1 MSAQFP
7 LITVLGPT
15 AGGKTSFAAHLAL
28 AVNGEIISADSRQVF
43 RGMDIGTGK
52 DIGDY
57 KIADQLIPSHLIDIA
72 EPGTEY
78 NVFQFQRDF
87 QKAWSSI
94 TSRRKTPLL
103 CGGTGL
109 YLESVL
115 LGYNL
120 NEAPYNE
127 ILRQELAGLNYNAL
141 VDRLTG
147 LRPLHNTTDIFDRE
161 RLVRAIEIEWHKK
174 NQIISQP
181 ENDFSWTPVFGIR
194 FQRKTE
200 RERIT
205 IRLTQRLNEGMI
217 DEIKQLLDKG
227 IGKERLLFYGL
238 EYKYVTLYL
247 TGELTYNQMFT
258 LLNTAIHQF
267 SKRQMTWFRRMEKK
281 GISITWLEGEDGLQ
295 CNLQKAVIYL
305 DAYQEK
311 KA

>member
-1 MSAQFP
+1 MNPQFP

-43 RGMDIGTGK
+43 SGMDIGTGK
-52 DIGDY
+52 DLGDY
-57 KIADQLIPSHLIDIA
+57 KIEDQLIPYHLIDIA

-78 NVFQFQRDF
+78 NVYQFQLDF
-87 QKAWSSI
+87 QNAWSSI
-94 TSRRKTPLL
+94 TSGGKTPLL

-120 NEAPYNE
+120 NEAPHNE
-127 ILRQELAGLNYNAL
+127 ILRHELALLNDDTL
-141 VDRLTG
+141 VAKLTD
-147 LRPLHNTTDIFDRE
+147 LRPLHNTTDIFDRK

-174 NQIISQP
+174 NQTNLQP
-181 ENDFSWTPVFGIR
+181 ENDFCRTPVFGIR
-194 FQRKTE
+194 FQRRTE

-205 IRLTQRLNEGMI
+205 SRLTQRLNEGMV
-217 DEIKQLLDKG
+217 DEVRQLLEKG
-227 IGKERLLFYGL
+227 ISKERLMFYGL

-295 CNLQKAVIYL
+295 LNLQKALIYL
-305 DAYQEK
+305 EACQEK